1 MSAKAMQLALRKT
14 LEGGRI
20 IAAGVDA
27 LTVTS
32 TLPAAQEC
40 LLYIFNRGAAQA
52 ERLGD
57 NRKKMGFQGFQG
69 WKIGPWFYGRREDLW
84 LLRVMGAPAHDCFHD
99 LPWPGL
105 NCSRVDVQITLQLPA
120 YDSTVARQVGDL
132 RKAAATEAKGKP
144 RPAQDLHGLY
154 SEGQTLDIGSRESP
168 RFGRVYNKQEESGE
182 EVYERSWRFEVE
194 YKKVCAPLVAAWLRQ
209 EPDLRIAAIQSCVG
223 QFEEWGVPLAVGVA
237 GKLIAGSIGRR
248 DFDSERSM
256 KWLREQV
263 APTIEKLRK
272 TVDQESI
279 EEALGLRVVEHASL
293 PPVTAAWVRETG
305 QTAPSG
311 AQRSQAAQ
319 DAKKWW

>member
-27 LTVTS
+27 LTVTA
-32 TLPAAQEC
+32 TDVAAKEN
-40 LLYIFNRGAAQA
+40 LFNIFNRGAAQA

-69 WKIGPWFYGRREDLW
+69 WKIGPWFYGRRDELW

-99 LPWPGL
+99 LPWPAL
-105 NCSRVDVQITLQLPA
+105 NCSRVDVQITLQLPTYNGA
-120 YDSTVARQVGDL
+120 IARQVGDL
-132 RKAAATEAKGKP
+132 REAAATEAKGKP

-168 RFGRVYNKQEESGE
+168 RFGRVYNKQEQSGE
-182 EVYERSWRFEVE
+182 AAYERSWRFEVE

-263 APTIEKLRK
+263 GPTVEKLLK
-272 TVDQESI
+272 TVDLEAI
-279 EEALGLRVVEHASL
+279 EEALGLRRAPEPAL
-293 PPVTAAWVRETG
+293 PTITQEWIAETG
-305 QTAPSG
+305 QNRP
-311 AQRSQAAQ
+311 QAAQ
-319 DAKKWW
+319 GSLASQDARKWW

>member
-14 LEGGRI
+14 LETGRI
-20 IAAGVDA
+20 IAAGVDG

-57 NRKKMGFQGFQG
+57 NKKKMGFQGFQG
-69 WKIGPWFYGRREDLW
+69 WKVGPWFYGRREDLW

-105 NCSRVDVQITLQLPA
+105 HCSRVDVQVTLQLPA
-120 YDSTVARQVGDL
+120 YNGAIARQVGDM
-132 RKAAATEAKGKP
+132 RQAFATEAKGKP

-154 SEGQTLDIGSRESP
+154 APGQTLDIGSRESP
-168 RFGRVYNKQEESGE
+168 RFGRIYNKQEQSGE

-263 APTIEKLRK
+263 GPTIEKLLK
-272 TVDQESI
+272 TVDRESI
-279 EEALGLRVVEHASL
+279 EEALGLKVAEHASL
-293 PPVTAAWVRETG
+293 PPVTVEWMRETS
-305 QTAPSG
+305 QAAPSG

>member
-20 IAAGVDA
+20 VAAGVDG

-57 NRKKMGFQGFQG
+57 NRKKMGFQGFHG
-69 WKIGPWFYGRREDLW
+69 WKVGPWFYGRRDELN

-120 YDSTVARQVGDL
+120 YNGAIARMAGDM
-132 RKAAATEAKGKP
+132 RQAFATEAKGKP

-168 RFGRVYNKQEESGE
+168 RFGRVYNKQEQSGE

-194 YKKVCAPLVAAWLRQ
+194 YKKVCAPLVASWLRQ

-263 APTIEKLRK
+263 APTVERLLK
-272 TVDQESI
+272 TVDQEAI
-279 EEALGLRVVEHASL
+279 EEALGLRVGQQPPPL
-293 PPVTAAWVRETG
+293 PTKVSRSHEI
-305 QTAPSG
+305 
-311 AQRSQAAQ
+311 AQQPATSSPGGRSALR
-319 DAKKWW
+319 DGKWY